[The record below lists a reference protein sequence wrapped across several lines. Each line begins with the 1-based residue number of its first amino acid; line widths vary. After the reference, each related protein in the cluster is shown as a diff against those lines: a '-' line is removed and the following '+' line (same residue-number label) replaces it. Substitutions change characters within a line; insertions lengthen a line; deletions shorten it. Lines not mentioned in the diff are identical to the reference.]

1 MKRGRTI
8 LSDQLPMMRRG
19 ENNRELSSPTLVFF
33 LSNRTPIAEDEQIGP
48 AVGGSVQ
55 KEGKDWQSLQ
65 LGSLW

>member
-1 MKRGRTI
+1 
-8 LSDQLPMMRRG
+8 MMRRG
-19 ENNRELSSPTLVFF
+19 ENDRELSSPTLVFF
-33 LSNRTPIAEDEQIGP
+33 LSNRTPIAEHEQIGP